1 MLVCLQGEAMVI
13 EKEESGGWL
22 RVRTIMGGAYTPE
35 EEEEKN
41 SRHKLPV
48 SYTYYVL
55 VIDPGLHY

>member
-1 MLVCLQGEAMVI
+1 MVI

-48 SYTYYVL
+48 SSYTYYVL